1 MYPGTPPCHDANV
14 RPYAAYLRVYEPL
27 SAFSDAEGRYWSEYA
42 ASAARPRRASALDT
56 EQAEAL
62 GRLIATP
69 PIAAPR
75 RESVHAY
82 VRWADGVTYICPWQ
96 TRLRSWL
103 ELARLRSAA
112 RPLLSAAFAAG
123 QADEALRDFASW
135 QGQAS
140 SLRVFIQSCTWAVP
154 PGWFVPFAPEERW
167 LVLGGASEA
176 DGRGPATAAG
186 TRTLS
191 YATAMSQARRRIARA
206 LNALRRTS
214 GDALTS
220 PPGARP
226 AAGVTRASP
235 AAGTAWAR
243 RRPPWRSPRSA
254 GGWRVP
260 SAFGR
265 GAGLRRPRA
274 PARRRF
280 AAGRPVGRG
289 GVRGHQRMPG
299 RPAGPGQR
307 PLSAAP
313 EQVAGTGVTRS
324 RQLTIRGRLSRFHPL
339 QRYVSLESR
348 SVTHNSG
355 ATGATCHRIF
365 APGGQLVTAGDGNM
379 VSVGHIG
386 HPRQAPPGARHRNN
400 RRIANWSKRR
410 GRRHVCT
417 YTRGRAAVDTGRG
430 RDDVPR

>member
-1 MYPGTPPCHDANV
+1 MYRGTPPCHDANV

-42 ASAARPRRASALDT
+42 ASAARPRRAAALDA

-75 RESVHAY
+75 RESGHAY

-103 ELARLRSAA
+103 ELARLRSTA

-140 SLRVFIQSCTWAVP
+140 SLRIFIQSCTWAVP

-220 PPGARP
+220 PPGA
-226 AAGVTRASP
+226 
-235 AAGTAWAR
+235 
-243 RRPPWRSPRSA
+243 A
-254 GGWRVP
+254 GGGGDAGE
-260 SAFGR
+260 SGGR
-265 GAGLRRPRA
+265 DGLGPAQATVEIAQIGRWLEEFHPHSVVELDYGGLVHLLDDDSLRA
-274 PARRRF
+274 DQSVAE
-280 AAGRPVGRG
+280 V
-289 GVRGHQRMPG
+289 
-299 RPAGPGQR
+299 
-307 PLSAAP
+307 SAAISASR
-313 EQVAGTGVTRS
+313 EGQQDLASVLYQRLRS
-324 RQLTIRGRLSRFHPL
+324 RWRALE
-339 QRYVSLESR
+339 SLE
-348 SVTHNSG
+348 
-355 ATGATCHRIF
+355 A
-365 APGGQLVTAGDGNM
+365 
-379 VSVGHIG
+379 
-386 HPRQAPPGARHRNN
+386 
-400 RRIANWSKRR
+400 AN
-410 GRRHVCT
+410 
-417 YTRGRAAVDTGRG
+417 
-430 RDDVPR
+430 

>member
-1 MYPGTPPCHDANV
+1 MSLSAGHVPRTRACHDANV

-42 ASAARPRRASALDT
+42 ASAVRPRRTAALDA

-62 GRLIATP
+62 SRLIATP

-75 RESVHAY
+75 RESGHAY

-103 ELARLRSAA
+103 ELARLRSTA
-112 RPLLSAAFAAG
+112 RPLLATAFAAG

-176 DGRGPATAAG
+176 DGRGPATAAA
-186 TRTLS
+186 TRTLI

-220 PPGARP
+220 PPGAPGGGGDKGGSGGRDGLGP
-226 AAGVTRASP
+226 WQATVEIAQIGRWLEEFHPHSVVELDYGGLVHLLDDDSLRADQSV
-235 AAGTAWAR
+235 AE
-243 RRPPWRSPRSA
+243 
-254 GGWRVP
+254 V
-260 SAFGR
+260 
-265 GAGLRRPRA
+265 
-274 PARRRF
+274 
-280 AAGRPVGRG
+280 
-289 GVRGHQRMPG
+289 
-299 RPAGPGQR
+299 
-307 PLSAAP
+307 SAAISASR
-313 EQVAGTGVTRS
+313 EGQQDLASVLYQRLRS
-324 RQLTIRGRLSRFHPL
+324 RWRALE
-339 QRYVSLESR
+339 SLE
-348 SVTHNSG
+348 
-355 ATGATCHRIF
+355 A
-365 APGGQLVTAGDGNM
+365 
-379 VSVGHIG
+379 
-386 HPRQAPPGARHRNN
+386 
-400 RRIANWSKRR
+400 AN
-410 GRRHVCT
+410 
-417 YTRGRAAVDTGRG
+417 
-430 RDDVPR
+430 